1 MASSE
6 ITDPSYHQI
15 LGVRFFNGPA
25 QKAVEIAMQ
34 GGLVVVPSAPVLLAM
49 VNDPSTCQALLHSDL
64 AITDSGLMVLLWR
77 LVKGERLQRVSGLEY
92 LKLLL
97 KEPSLRAPGS
107 LFWVMPSLDTM
118 EKTLQWLK
126 KEGYPTTGE
135 DCYIAPRYGA
145 GRVADPALLEIVN
158 ERKPAHIIMAI
169 GGGVQEKLA
178 YYLKTGACYRPALHC
193 TGAAIGFL
201 SGDQVRIPDWA
212 DRFFLGWLFRC
223 LHTPGLYVP
232 RYWRARKLIPLLLKY
247 RERCPGRAGDLG

>member
-6 ITDPSYHQI
+6 NTDPTYHQI

-25 QKAVEIAMQ
+25 KKAVEIGMG

-49 VNDPSTCQALLHSDL
+49 VNDSATCQALLNSDL
-64 AITDSGLMVLLWR
+64 SITDSGLMVLLWR
-77 LVKGERLQRVSGLEY
+77 FIKGERLQRVSGLEY

-97 KEPSLRAPGS
+97 EERSLRERGAV
-107 LFWVMPSLDTM
+107 FWVMPSTETR

-126 KEGYPTTGE
+126 KEGYPTTSE
-135 DCYIAPRYGA
+135 DCYLAPRYGS
-145 GRVADPALLEIVN
+145 GPVADPELLEIIN
-158 ERKPAHIIMAI
+158 KKKPAHVIMAI

-178 YYLKTGACYRPALHC
+178 NYLKMGADYRPGLHC

-232 RYWRARKLIPLLLKY
+232 RYWKARKLVPLLLKY
-247 RERCPGRAGDLG
+247 RERCPGKAGG